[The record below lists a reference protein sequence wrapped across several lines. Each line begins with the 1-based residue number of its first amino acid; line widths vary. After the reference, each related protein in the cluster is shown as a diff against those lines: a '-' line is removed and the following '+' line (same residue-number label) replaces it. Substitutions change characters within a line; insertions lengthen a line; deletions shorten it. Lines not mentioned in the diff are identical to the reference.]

1 MHVYNSSVMYVITYI
16 LSKKAKGIMEEIDIR
31 DFLNYLKKYVIVIIS
46 VIVVFILGVYVYDK
60 GIKTPLYTSYTTIIL
75 TTSNDAQNSTAI
87 TQNDITL
94 NQKLVETY
102 SRIIKSKLVLD
113 QVISETGVTYDTDE
127 LEENVLVE
135 SYENTEM
142 LKISVTDPDPELAS
156 SIANSIAQVF
166 SGEVS
171 KIYQINN
178 ISVVD
183 VAEVPEEVSNDTLIR
198 DLLIALFVS
207 AFGTVGII
215 FIVYYFDDTIKLTDN
230 LEDEIGMPVVA
241 KVFKSDIGSKSKHK
255 IELIAQKYPKSVVSE
270 SIKTLRTN
278 LQFSS
283 VDDEIK
289 TILITSSI
297 PGEGKSF
304 ISANLAISFAQ
315 TDKKVLIVDCDMRK
329 GRQHRIFKVSN
340 SKGLSN
346 LLIDEMTNYKEY
358 INKTSVSGV
367 SLITRGT
374 VPPNPSELL
383 NSKKNSDLMR
393 ILRAKYDIII
403 FDGVPCNGL
412 PDSII
417 MSKLVDK
424 VLVISSESLTPKSV
438 LENTKKQLSSVNAP
452 VAGDVL
458 NNVNR
463 KNNTYG
469 KYYGYY
475 GDEK

>member
-1 MHVYNSSVMYVITYI
+1 
-16 LSKKAKGIMEEIDIR
+16 MEEINIR
-31 DFLNYLKKYVIVIIS
+31 DFLNYLKKYVLVIAAVALAL
-46 VIVVFILGVYVYDK
+46 VIGVFIYDK
-60 GIKTPLYTSYTTIIL
+60 SIKKPLYTTYTTIIL
-75 TTSNDAQNSTAI
+75 TKSNEAQTGTTI
-87 TQNDITL
+87 TQNDILL

-102 SRIIKSKLVLD
+102 SKIIKSKLVLE
-113 QVISETGVTYDTDE
+113 QVISETGVTYTTEE
-127 LEENVLVE
+127 LSENVSVE
-135 SYENTEM
+135 AYENTEM
-142 LKISVTDPDPELAS
+142 LKISVTDQDPELAA

-166 SGEVS
+166 SGEIA

-183 VAEVPEEVSNDTLIR
+183 VAVTPEEVSNNTLKR
-198 DLLIALFVS
+198 DLLIALFIGI
-207 AFGTVGII
+207 FGTIGVV
-215 FIVYYFDDTIKLTDN
+215 FVVYYFDDTVKLTDN
-230 LEDEIGMPVVA
+230 LEEEIGMPVVA
-241 KVFKSDIGSKSKHK
+241 KVFKSDVGSKNNRKV
-255 IELIAQKYPKSVVSE
+255 ELLAQKYPKSVVSE

-283 VDDEIK
+283 VDEDIK

-315 TDKKVLIVDCDMRK
+315 TDKRVLIVDCDMRK
-329 GRQHRIFKVSN
+329 GRQHRIFKLSN

-346 LLIDEMTNYKEY
+346 LLIDDMTNLKDY
-358 INKTSVSGV
+358 INKTSVPGV
-367 SLITRGT
+367 HVITRGT

-383 NSKKNSDLMR
+383 NSKKNSDL
-393 ILRAKYDIII
+393 LRVLKAKYDVIIY
-403 FDGVPCNGL
+403 DGVPCNGL

-424 VLVISSESLTPKSV
+424 VLIVSSDSMTPKSV
-438 LENTKKQLSSVNAP
+438 LESTKKQLESVNAP

-463 KNNTYG
+463 KNSTYG

-475 GDEK
+475 GDSQ

>member
-1 MHVYNSSVMYVITYI
+1 
-16 LSKKAKGIMEEIDIR
+16 MEEINIR
-31 DFLNYLKKYVIVIIS
+31 DFLNYLKKYVL
-46 VIVVFILGVYVYDK
+46 VIVVVSFVLIIGVFIYDK
-60 GIKTPLYTSYTTIIL
+60 SIKKPLYTTYTTIIL
-75 TTSNDAQNSTAI
+75 TKSNEAQTGTTI
-87 TQNDITL
+87 TQNDILL

-102 SRIIKSKLVLD
+102 SKIIKSKLVLE
-113 QVISETGVTYDTDE
+113 QVISETGVTYTAEE
-127 LEENVLVE
+127 LSENVNVE
-135 SYENTEM
+135 AYENTEM
-142 LKISVTDPDPELAS
+142 LKISVTDQDPELAA

-166 SGEVS
+166 SGEIA

-183 VAEVPEEVSNDTLIR
+183 VAVTPEEVSNNTLKR
-198 DLLIALFVS
+198 DLLIALFIS
-207 AFGTVGII
+207 IFGTIGVV
-215 FIVYYFDDTIKLTDN
+215 FVVYYFDDTVKLTDD
-230 LEDEIGMPVVA
+230 LEEEIGMPVVA
-241 KVFKSDIGSKSKHK
+241 KVFKSDIGSKNNRK
-255 IELIAQKYPKSVVSE
+255 IELLAQKYPKSVVSE

-283 VDDEIK
+283 VDEDIK

-329 GRQHRIFKVSN
+329 GRQHRIFKLSN

-346 LLIDEMTNYKEY
+346 LLIDDMTNLKDY
-358 INKTSVSGV
+358 INKTSVPGV
-367 SLITRGT
+367 HVITRGT

-383 NSKKNSDLMR
+383 NSKKNADLIR
-393 ILRAKYDIII
+393 VLKAKYDVIIY
-403 FDGVPCNGL
+403 DGVPCNGL

-424 VLVISSESLTPKSV
+424 VLIVSSDSMTPKSV
-438 LENTKKQLSSVNAP
+438 LESTKKQLESVNAP
-452 VAGDVL
+452 IAGDVL

-463 KNNTYG
+463 KNSTYG

-475 GDEK
+475 GDSQ

>member
-1 MHVYNSSVMYVITYI
+1 
-16 LSKKAKGIMEEIDIR
+16 MEEINIR
-31 DFLNYLKKYVIVIIS
+31 DFLNYLKKYVLVIAAVALAL
-46 VIVVFILGVYVYDK
+46 VIGVFIYDK
-60 GIKTPLYTSYTTIIL
+60 SIKKPLYTTYTTIIL
-75 TTSNDAQNSTAI
+75 TKSNEAQTGTTI
-87 TQNDITL
+87 TQNDILL

-102 SRIIKSKLVLD
+102 SKIIKSKLVLE
-113 QVISETGVTYDTDE
+113 QVISETGVTYTTEE
-127 LEENVLVE
+127 LSENVSVE
-135 SYENTEM
+135 AYENTEM
-142 LKISVTDPDPELAS
+142 LKISVTDQDPELAA

-166 SGEVS
+166 SGEIA

-183 VAEVPEEVSNDTLIR
+183 VAVTPEEVSNNTLKR
-198 DLLIALFVS
+198 DLLIALFIGI
-207 AFGTVGII
+207 FGTIGVV
-215 FIVYYFDDTIKLTDN
+215 FVVYYFDDTVKLTDN
-230 LEDEIGMPVVA
+230 LEEEIGMPVVA
-241 KVFKSDIGSKSKHK
+241 KVFKSDIGSKNNRKV
-255 IELIAQKYPKSVVSE
+255 ELLAQKYPKSVVSE

-283 VDDEIK
+283 VDEDIK

-329 GRQHRIFKVSN
+329 GRQHRIFKLSN

-346 LLIDEMTNYKEY
+346 LLIDDMTNLKDY
-358 INKTSVSGV
+358 INKTSVPGV
-367 SLITRGT
+367 HVITRGT

-383 NSKKNSDLMR
+383 NSKKNADL
-393 ILRAKYDIII
+393 LRVLKAKYDVIIY
-403 FDGVPCNGL
+403 DGVPCNGL

-424 VLVISSESLTPKSV
+424 VLIVSSDSMTPKSV
-438 LENTKKQLSSVNAP
+438 LESTKKQLESVNAP

-463 KNNTYG
+463 KNSTYG

-475 GDEK
+475 GDSQ

>member
-1 MHVYNSSVMYVITYI
+1 
-16 LSKKAKGIMEEIDIR
+16 MEEINIR
-31 DFLNYLKKYVIVIIS
+31 DFLNYLKKYVLVIAAVALVLI
-46 VIVVFILGVYVYDK
+46 IGVFIYDK
-60 GIKTPLYTSYTTIIL
+60 SIKKPLYTTYTTIIL
-75 TTSNDAQNSTAI
+75 TKSNETQTGTTI
-87 TQNDITL
+87 TQNDILL

-102 SRIIKSKLVLD
+102 SKIIKSKLVLE
-113 QVISETGVTYDTDE
+113 QVISETGVTYTAEE
-127 LEENVLVE
+127 LSENVSVE
-135 SYENTEM
+135 AYENTEM
-142 LKISVTDPDPELAS
+142 LKISVTDQDPELAA

-166 SGEVS
+166 SGEIA

-183 VAEVPEEVSNDTLIR
+183 VAVTPEEVSNNTLKR
-198 DLLIALFVS
+198 DLLIALFIS
-207 AFGTVGII
+207 IFGTIGVV
-215 FIVYYFDDTIKLTDN
+215 FVVYYFDDTVKLTDD
-230 LEDEIGMPVVA
+230 LEEEIGMPVVA
-241 KVFKSDIGSKSKHK
+241 KVFKSDIGSKNNRKV
-255 IELIAQKYPKSVVSE
+255 ELLAQKYPKSVVSE

-283 VDDEIK
+283 VDEDIK

-315 TDKKVLIVDCDMRK
+315 TDKRVLIVDCDMRK
-329 GRQHRIFKVSN
+329 GRQHRIFKLSN

-346 LLIDEMTNYKEY
+346 LLIDDMTNLKDY
-358 INKTSVSGV
+358 INKTSVPGV
-367 SLITRGT
+367 HVITRGT

-383 NSKKNSDLMR
+383 NSKKNSDL
-393 ILRAKYDIII
+393 LRVLKAKYDVIIY
-403 FDGVPCNGL
+403 DGVPCNGL

-424 VLVISSESLTPKSV
+424 VLIVSSDSMTPKSV
-438 LENTKKQLSSVNAP
+438 LESTKKQLESVNAP

-463 KNNTYG
+463 KNSTYG

-475 GDEK
+475 GDSQ

>member
-1 MHVYNSSVMYVITYI
+1 
-16 LSKKAKGIMEEIDIR
+16 MEEINIR
-31 DFLNYLKKYVIVIIS
+31 DFLNYLKKYVL
-46 VIVVFILGVYVYDK
+46 VIVVVSLVLIIGVFIYDK
-60 GIKTPLYTSYTTIIL
+60 SIKKPLYTTYTTIIL
-75 TTSNDAQNSTAI
+75 TKSNEAQTGTTI
-87 TQNDITL
+87 TQNDILL

-102 SRIIKSKLVLD
+102 SKIIKSKLVLE
-113 QVISETGVTYDTDE
+113 QVISETGVTYTAEE
-127 LEENVLVE
+127 LSENVNVE
-135 SYENTEM
+135 AYENTEM
-142 LKISVTDPDPELAS
+142 LKISVTDQDPELAA

-166 SGEVS
+166 SGEIA

-183 VAEVPEEVSNDTLIR
+183 VAVTPEEVSNNTLKR
-198 DLLIALFVS
+198 DLLIALFIS
-207 AFGTVGII
+207 IFGTIGVV
-215 FIVYYFDDTIKLTDN
+215 FVVYYFDDTVKLTDD
-230 LEDEIGMPVVA
+230 LEEEIGMPVVA
-241 KVFKSDIGSKSKHK
+241 KVFKSDIGSKNNRK
-255 IELIAQKYPKSVVSE
+255 IELLVQKYPKSVVSE

-283 VDDEIK
+283 VDEDIK

-329 GRQHRIFKVSN
+329 GRQHRIFKLSN

-346 LLIDEMTNYKEY
+346 LLIDDMTNLKDY
-358 INKTSVSGV
+358 INKTSVPGV
-367 SLITRGT
+367 HVITRGT

-383 NSKKNSDLMR
+383 NSKKNADL
-393 ILRAKYDIII
+393 LRVLKAKYDVIIY
-403 FDGVPCNGL
+403 DGVPCNGL

-424 VLVISSESLTPKSV
+424 VLIVSSDSMTPKSV
-438 LENTKKQLSSVNAP
+438 LESTKKQLESVNAP
-452 VAGDVL
+452 IAGDVL

-463 KNNTYG
+463 KNSTYG

-475 GDEK
+475 GDSQ

>member
-1 MHVYNSSVMYVITYI
+1 
-16 LSKKAKGIMEEIDIR
+16 MEEINIR
-31 DFLNYLKKYVIVIIS
+31 DFLNYLKKYVLVIAAVALVLI
-46 VIVVFILGVYVYDK
+46 IGVFIYDK
-60 GIKTPLYTSYTTIIL
+60 SIKKPLYTTYTTIIL
-75 TTSNDAQNSTAI
+75 TKSNETQTGTTI
-87 TQNDITL
+87 TQNDILL

-102 SRIIKSKLVLD
+102 SKIIKSKLVLE
-113 QVISETGVTYDTDE
+113 QVISETGVTYTAEE
-127 LEENVLVE
+127 LSENVSVE
-135 SYENTEM
+135 AYENTEM
-142 LKISVTDPDPELAS
+142 LKISVTDQDPELAAN
-156 SIANSIAQVF
+156 IANSIAQVF
-166 SGEVS
+166 SGEIA

-183 VAEVPEEVSNDTLIR
+183 VAVTPEEVSNNTLKR
-198 DLLIALFVS
+198 DLLIALFIS
-207 AFGTVGII
+207 IFGTIGVV
-215 FIVYYFDDTIKLTDN
+215 FVVYYFDDTVKLTDN
-230 LEDEIGMPVVA
+230 LEEEIGMPVVA
-241 KVFKSDIGSKSKHK
+241 KVFKSDVGSKNNRKV
-255 IELIAQKYPKSVVSE
+255 ELLAQKYPKSVVSE

-283 VDDEIK
+283 VDEDIK

-315 TDKKVLIVDCDMRK
+315 TDKRVLIVDCDMRK
-329 GRQHRIFKVSN
+329 GRQHRIFKLSN

-346 LLIDEMTNYKEY
+346 LLIDDMTNYKDY
-358 INKTSVSGV
+358 INKTSVDGV
-367 SLITRGT
+367 HVITRGT

-383 NSKKNSDLMR
+383 NSKKNADLIR
-393 ILRAKYDIII
+393 VLKAKYDVIIY
-403 FDGVPCNGL
+403 DGVPCNGL

-424 VLVISSESLTPKSV
+424 VLIVSSDSMTPKSV
-438 LENTKKQLSSVNAP
+438 LESTKKQLESVNAP

-463 KNNTYG
+463 KNSTYG

-475 GDEK
+475 GDSQ

>member
-1 MHVYNSSVMYVITYI
+1 
-16 LSKKAKGIMEEIDIR
+16 MEEINIR
-31 DFLNYLKKYVIVIIS
+31 DFLNYLKKYVL
-46 VIVVFILGVYVYDK
+46 VIVAVSLVLIIGVFIYDK
-60 GIKTPLYTSYTTIIL
+60 SIKKPLYTTYTTIIL
-75 TTSNDAQNSTAI
+75 TKSNEAQTGTTI
-87 TQNDITL
+87 TQNDILL

-102 SRIIKSKLVLD
+102 SKIIKSKLVLE
-113 QVISETGVTYDTDE
+113 QVISETGVTYTAEE
-127 LEENVLVE
+127 LSENVNVE
-135 SYENTEM
+135 AYENTEM
-142 LKISVTDPDPELAS
+142 LKISVTDQDPELAA

-166 SGEVS
+166 SGEIA

-183 VAEVPEEVSNDTLIR
+183 VAVTPEEVSNNTLKR
-198 DLLIALFVS
+198 DLLLALFIS
-207 AFGTVGII
+207 IFGTIGVV
-215 FIVYYFDDTIKLTDN
+215 FVVYYFDDTVKLTDN
-230 LEDEIGMPVVA
+230 LEEEIGMPVVA
-241 KVFKSDIGSKSKHK
+241 KVFKSDIGSKNNRKV
-255 IELIAQKYPKSVVSE
+255 ELLAQKYPKSVVSE

-283 VDDEIK
+283 VDEDIK

-329 GRQHRIFKVSN
+329 GRQHRIFKLSN

-346 LLIDEMTNYKEY
+346 LLIDDMTNLKDY
-358 INKTSVSGV
+358 INKTSVPGV
-367 SLITRGT
+367 HVITRGT

-383 NSKKNSDLMR
+383 NSKKNADLIR
-393 ILRAKYDIII
+393 ILKAKYDVIIY
-403 FDGVPCNGL
+403 DGVPCNGL

-424 VLVISSESLTPKSV
+424 VLIVSSDSMTPKSV
-438 LENTKKQLSSVNAP
+438 LESTKKQLESVNAP

-463 KNNTYG
+463 KNSTYG

-475 GDEK
+475 GDSQ

>member
-1 MHVYNSSVMYVITYI
+1 
-16 LSKKAKGIMEEIDIR
+16 MEEINIR
-31 DFLNYLKKYVIVIIS
+31 DFLNYLKKYVL
-46 VIVVFILGVYVYDK
+46 VIVAVALVLVIGVFIYDK
-60 GIKTPLYTSYTTIIL
+60 SIKKPLYTTYTTIIL
-75 TTSNDAQNSTAI
+75 TKSNETQTGTTI
-87 TQNDITL
+87 TQNDILL

-102 SRIIKSKLVLD
+102 SKIIKSKLVLE
-113 QVISETGVTYDTDE
+113 QVISETGVTYTAEE
-127 LEENVLVE
+127 LSENVNVE
-135 SYENTEM
+135 AYENTEM
-142 LKISVTDPDPELAS
+142 LKISVTDQDPELAA

-166 SGEVS
+166 SGEIA

-183 VAEVPEEVSNDTLIR
+183 VAVTPEEVSNNTLKR
-198 DLLIALFVS
+198 DLLLALFIS
-207 AFGTVGII
+207 IFGTIGVV
-215 FIVYYFDDTIKLTDN
+215 FVVYYFDDTVKLTDN
-230 LEDEIGMPVVA
+230 LEEEIGMPVVA
-241 KVFKSDIGSKSKHK
+241 KVFKSDIGSKNNRKV
-255 IELIAQKYPKSVVSE
+255 ELLAQKYPKSVVSE

-283 VDDEIK
+283 VDEDIK

-329 GRQHRIFKVSN
+329 GRQHRIFKLSN

-346 LLIDEMTNYKEY
+346 LLIDDMTNLKDY
-358 INKTSVSGV
+358 INKTSVPGV
-367 SLITRGT
+367 HVITRGT

-383 NSKKNSDLMR
+383 NSKKNSDL
-393 ILRAKYDIII
+393 LRVLKAKYDVIIY
-403 FDGVPCNGL
+403 DGVPCNGL

-424 VLVISSESLTPKSV
+424 VLIVSSDSMTPKSV
-438 LENTKKQLSSVNAP
+438 LESTKKQLESVNAP
-452 VAGDVL
+452 IAGDVL

-463 KNNTYG
+463 KNSTYG

-475 GDEK
+475 GDSQ

>member
-1 MHVYNSSVMYVITYI
+1 
-16 LSKKAKGIMEEIDIR
+16 MEEINIR
-31 DFLNYLKKYVIVIIS
+31 DFLNYLKKYVLVIAAVALVL
-46 VIVVFILGVYVYDK
+46 VIGVFIYDK
-60 GIKTPLYTSYTTIIL
+60 SIKKPLYTTYTTIIL
-75 TTSNDAQNSTAI
+75 TKSNEAQTGTTI
-87 TQNDITL
+87 TQNDILL

-102 SRIIKSKLVLD
+102 SKIIKSKLVLE
-113 QVISETGVTYDTDE
+113 QVISETGVTYTAEE
-127 LEENVLVE
+127 LSENVNVE
-135 SYENTEM
+135 AYENTEM
-142 LKISVTDPDPELAS
+142 LKISVTDQDPELAA

-166 SGEVS
+166 SGEIA

-183 VAEVPEEVSNDTLIR
+183 VAVTPEEVSNNTLKR
-198 DLLIALFVS
+198 DLLIALFIS
-207 AFGTVGII
+207 IFGTIGVV
-215 FIVYYFDDTIKLTDN
+215 FVVYYFDDTVKLTDD
-230 LEDEIGMPVVA
+230 LEEEIGMPVVA
-241 KVFKSDIGSKSKHK
+241 KVFKSDIGSKNNRK
-255 IELIAQKYPKSVVSE
+255 IELLAQKYPKSVVSE

-283 VDDEIK
+283 VDEDIK

-315 TDKKVLIVDCDMRK
+315 TDKRVLIVDCDMRK
-329 GRQHRIFKVSN
+329 GRQHRIFKLSN

-346 LLIDEMTNYKEY
+346 LLIDDMTNYKDY
-358 INKTSVSGV
+358 INKTSVPGV
-367 SLITRGT
+367 HVITRGT

-383 NSKKNSDLMR
+383 NSKKNADL
-393 ILRAKYDIII
+393 LRVLKAKYDVIIY
-403 FDGVPCNGL
+403 DGVPCNGL

-424 VLVISSESLTPKSV
+424 VLIVSSDSMTPKSV
-438 LENTKKQLSSVNAP
+438 LESTKKQLESVNAP
-452 VAGDVL
+452 IAGDVL

-463 KNNTYG
+463 KNSTYG

-475 GDEK
+475 GDSQ

>member
-1 MHVYNSSVMYVITYI
+1 
-16 LSKKAKGIMEEIDIR
+16 MEEINIR
-31 DFLNYLKKYVIVIIS
+31 DFFNYLKKYVL
-46 VIVVFILGVYVYDK
+46 VIVAVALVLIIGVFIYDK
-60 GIKTPLYTSYTTIIL
+60 SIKKPLYTTYTTIIL
-75 TTSNDAQNSTAI
+75 TKSNETQTGTTI
-87 TQNDITL
+87 TQNDILL

-102 SRIIKSKLVLD
+102 SKIIKSKLVLE
-113 QVISETGVTYDTDE
+113 QVISETGVTYTAEE
-127 LEENVLVE
+127 LSENVSVE
-135 SYENTEM
+135 AYENTEM
-142 LKISVTDPDPELAS
+142 LKISVTDQDPELAAN
-156 SIANSIAQVF
+156 IANSIAQVF
-166 SGEVS
+166 SGEIA

-183 VAEVPEEVSNDTLIR
+183 VAVTPEEVSNNTLKR
-198 DLLIALFVS
+198 DLLLALFIS
-207 AFGTVGII
+207 IFGTIGVV
-215 FIVYYFDDTIKLTDN
+215 FVVYYFDDTVKLTDD
-230 LEDEIGMPVVA
+230 LEEEIGMPVVA
-241 KVFKSDIGSKSKHK
+241 KVFKSDIGSKNNRKV
-255 IELIAQKYPKSVVSE
+255 ELLAQKYPKSVVSE

-283 VDDEIK
+283 VDEDIK

-315 TDKKVLIVDCDMRK
+315 TDKRVLIVDCDMRK
-329 GRQHRIFKVSN
+329 GRQHRIFKLSN

-346 LLIDEMTNYKEY
+346 LLIDDMTNLKDY
-358 INKTSVSGV
+358 INKTSVPGV
-367 SLITRGT
+367 HVITRGT

-383 NSKKNSDLMR
+383 NSKKNADL
-393 ILRAKYDIII
+393 LRVLKAKYDVIIY
-403 FDGVPCNGL
+403 DGVPCNGL

-424 VLVISSESLTPKSV
+424 VLIVSSDSMTPKSV
-438 LENTKKQLSSVNAP
+438 LESTKKQLESVNAP

-463 KNNTYG
+463 KNSTYG

-475 GDEK
+475 GDSQ

>member
-1 MHVYNSSVMYVITYI
+1 
-16 LSKKAKGIMEEIDIR
+16 MEEINIR
-31 DFLNYLKKYVIVIIS
+31 DFLNYLKKYVL
-46 VIVVFILGVYVYDK
+46 VIVAVALVLIIGVFIYDK
-60 GIKTPLYTSYTTIIL
+60 SIKKPLYTTYTTIIL
-75 TTSNDAQNSTAI
+75 TKSNEAQTGTTI
-87 TQNDITL
+87 TQNDILL

-102 SRIIKSKLVLD
+102 SKIIKSKLVLE
-113 QVISETGVTYDTDE
+113 QVISETGVTYTAEE
-127 LEENVLVE
+127 LSENVNVE
-135 SYENTEM
+135 AYENTEM
-142 LKISVTDPDPELAS
+142 LKISVTDQDPELAA

-166 SGEVS
+166 SGEIA

-183 VAEVPEEVSNDTLIR
+183 VAVTPEEVSNNTLKR
-198 DLLIALFVS
+198 DLLLALFIS
-207 AFGTVGII
+207 IFGTIGVV
-215 FIVYYFDDTIKLTDN
+215 FVVYYFDDTVKLTDN
-230 LEDEIGMPVVA
+230 LEEEIGMPVVA
-241 KVFKSDIGSKSKHK
+241 KVFKSDIGSKNNRKV
-255 IELIAQKYPKSVVSE
+255 ELLAQKYPKSVVSE

-283 VDDEIK
+283 VDEDIK

-329 GRQHRIFKVSN
+329 GRQHRIFKLSN

-346 LLIDEMTNYKEY
+346 LLIDDMTNLKDY
-358 INKTSVSGV
+358 INKTSVPGV
-367 SLITRGT
+367 HVITRGT

-383 NSKKNSDLMR
+383 NSKKNADL
-393 ILRAKYDIII
+393 LRVLKAKYDVIIY
-403 FDGVPCNGL
+403 DGVPCNGL

-424 VLVISSESLTPKSV
+424 VLIVSSDSMTPKSV
-438 LENTKKQLSSVNAP
+438 LESTKKQLESVNAP

-463 KNNTYG
+463 KNSTYG

-475 GDEK
+475 GDSQ

>member
-1 MHVYNSSVMYVITYI
+1 
-16 LSKKAKGIMEEIDIR
+16 MEEINIR
-31 DFLNYLKKYVIVIIS
+31 DFLNYLKKYVL
-46 VIVVFILGVYVYDK
+46 VIVAVALVLIIGVFIYDK
-60 GIKTPLYTSYTTIIL
+60 SIKKPLYTTYTTIIL
-75 TTSNDAQNSTAI
+75 TKSNETQTGTTI
-87 TQNDITL
+87 TQNDILL

-102 SRIIKSKLVLD
+102 SKIIKSKLVLE
-113 QVISETGVTYDTDE
+113 QVISETGVTYTAEE
-127 LEENVLVE
+127 LSENVSVE
-135 SYENTEM
+135 AYENTEM
-142 LKISVTDPDPELAS
+142 LKISVTDQDPELAA

-166 SGEVS
+166 SGEIA

-183 VAEVPEEVSNDTLIR
+183 VAVTPEEVSNNTLKR
-198 DLLIALFVS
+198 DLLIALFIS
-207 AFGTVGII
+207 IFGTIGVV
-215 FIVYYFDDTIKLTDN
+215 FVVYYFDDTVKLTDN
-230 LEDEIGMPVVA
+230 LEEEIGMPVVA
-241 KVFKSDIGSKSKHK
+241 KVFKSDIGSKNNRKV
-255 IELIAQKYPKSVVSE
+255 ELLAQKYPKSVVSE

-283 VDDEIK
+283 VDEDIK

-315 TDKKVLIVDCDMRK
+315 TDKRVLIVDCDMRK
-329 GRQHRIFKVSN
+329 GRQHRIFKLSN

-346 LLIDEMTNYKEY
+346 LLIDDMTNYKDY
-358 INKTSVSGV
+358 INKTSVDGV
-367 SLITRGT
+367 SVITRGT

-383 NSKKNSDLMR
+383 NSKKNADLIR
-393 ILRAKYDIII
+393 ILKAKYDVIIY
-403 FDGVPCNGL
+403 DGVPCNGL

-424 VLVISSESLTPKSV
+424 VLIVSSDSMTPKSV
-438 LENTKKQLSSVNAP
+438 LESTKKQLESVNAP

-463 KNNTYG
+463 KNSTYG

-475 GDEK
+475 GDSQ

>member
-1 MHVYNSSVMYVITYI
+1 
-16 LSKKAKGIMEEIDIR
+16 MEEINIR
-31 DFLNYLKKYVIVIIS
+31 DFLNYLKKYVL
-46 VIVVFILGVYVYDK
+46 VIVVVALVLIIGVFIYDK
-60 GIKTPLYTSYTTIIL
+60 SIKKPLYTTYTTIIL
-75 TTSNDAQNSTAI
+75 TKSNETQTGTTI
-87 TQNDITL
+87 TQNDILL

-102 SRIIKSKLVLD
+102 SKIIKSKLVLE
-113 QVISETGVTYDTDE
+113 QVISETGVTYTAEE
-127 LEENVLVE
+127 LSENVSVE
-135 SYENTEM
+135 AYENTEM
-142 LKISVTDPDPELAS
+142 LKISVTDQDPELAAN
-156 SIANSIAQVF
+156 IANSIAQVF
-166 SGEVS
+166 SGEIA

-183 VAEVPEEVSNDTLIR
+183 VAVTPEEVSNNTLKR
-198 DLLIALFVS
+198 DLLIALFIS
-207 AFGTVGII
+207 IFGTIGVV
-215 FIVYYFDDTIKLTDN
+215 FVVYYFDDTVKLTDD
-230 LEDEIGMPVVA
+230 LEEEIGMPVVA
-241 KVFKSDIGSKSKHK
+241 KVFKSDIGSKNNRKV
-255 IELIAQKYPKSVVSE
+255 ELLAQKYPKSVVSE

-283 VDDEIK
+283 VDEDIK

-329 GRQHRIFKVSN
+329 GRQHRIFKLSN
-340 SKGLSN
+340 TKGLSN
-346 LLIDEMTNYKEY
+346 LLIDDMTNYKDY
-358 INKTSVSGV
+358 INKTSIKN
-367 SLITRGT
+367 LYIITRGT

-383 NSKKNSDLMR
+383 NSNKNSELIK
-393 ILRAKYDIII
+393 ILRSKFDIII

-424 VLVISSESLTPKSV
+424 VLIVSSESVTPRSV
-438 LENTKKQLSSVNAP
+438 LESTKKQLKNVEAP

-463 KNNTYG
+463 KNSKYG

-475 GDEK
+475 GDN

>member
-1 MHVYNSSVMYVITYI
+1 
-16 LSKKAKGIMEEIDIR
+16 MEEINIR
-31 DFLNYLKKYVIVIIS
+31 DFLNYLKKYVL
-46 VIVVFILGVYVYDK
+46 VIVAVALVLIIGVFIYDK
-60 GIKTPLYTSYTTIIL
+60 SIKKPLYTTYTTIIL
-75 TTSNDAQNSTAI
+75 TKSNETQTGTTI
-87 TQNDITL
+87 TQNDILL

-102 SRIIKSKLVLD
+102 SKIIKSKLVLE
-113 QVISETGVTYDTDE
+113 QVISETGVTYTAEE
-127 LEENVLVE
+127 LSENVNVE
-135 SYENTEM
+135 AYENTEM
-142 LKISVTDPDPELAS
+142 LKISVTDQDPELAA

-166 SGEVS
+166 SGEIA

-183 VAEVPEEVSNDTLIR
+183 VAVTPEEVSNNTLKR
-198 DLLIALFVS
+198 DLLLALFIS
-207 AFGTVGII
+207 IFGTIGVV
-215 FIVYYFDDTIKLTDN
+215 FVVYYFDDTVKLTDN
-230 LEDEIGMPVVA
+230 LEEEIGMPVVA
-241 KVFKSDIGSKSKHK
+241 KVFKSDIGSKNNRKV
-255 IELIAQKYPKSVVSE
+255 ELLAQKYPKSVVSE

-283 VDDEIK
+283 VDEDIK

-329 GRQHRIFKVSN
+329 GRQHRIFKLSN

-346 LLIDEMTNYKEY
+346 LLIDDMTNLKDY
-358 INKTSVSGV
+358 INKTSVPGV
-367 SLITRGT
+367 HVITRGT

-383 NSKKNSDLMR
+383 NSKKNADL
-393 ILRAKYDIII
+393 LRVLKAKYDVIIY
-403 FDGVPCNGL
+403 DGVPCNGL

-424 VLVISSESLTPKSV
+424 VLIVSSDSMTPKSV
-438 LENTKKQLSSVNAP
+438 LESTKKQLESVNAP

-463 KNNTYG
+463 KNSTYG

-475 GDEK
+475 GDSQ

>member
-1 MHVYNSSVMYVITYI
+1 
-16 LSKKAKGIMEEIDIR
+16 MEEINIR
-31 DFLNYLKKYVIVIIS
+31 DFLNYLKKYVLVIAAVALVL
-46 VIVVFILGVYVYDK
+46 VIGVFVYDK
-60 GIKTPLYTSYTTIIL
+60 SIKKPLYTTYTTIIL
-75 TTSNDAQNSTAI
+75 TKSNEAQTGTTI
-87 TQNDITL
+87 TQNDILL

-102 SRIIKSKLVLD
+102 SKIIKSKLVLE
-113 QVISETGVTYDTDE
+113 QVISETGVTYTAEE
-127 LEENVLVE
+127 LGENVNVE
-135 SYENTEM
+135 AYENTEM
-142 LKISVTDPDPELAS
+142 LKISVTDQDPELAA

-166 SGEVS
+166 SGEIA

-183 VAEVPEEVSNDTLIR
+183 VAVTPEEVSNNTLKR
-198 DLLIALFVS
+198 DLLIALFIS
-207 AFGTVGII
+207 IFGTVGVV
-215 FIVYYFDDTIKLTDN
+215 FVVYYFDDTVKLTDN
-230 LEDEIGMPVVA
+230 LEEEIGMPVVA
-241 KVFKSDIGSKSKHK
+241 KVFKSDIGSKNNRKV
-255 IELIAQKYPKSVVSE
+255 ELLAQKYPKSVVSE

-283 VDDEIK
+283 VDEDIK

-315 TDKKVLIVDCDMRK
+315 TDKRVLIVDCDMRK
-329 GRQHRIFKVSN
+329 GRQHRIFKLSN

-346 LLIDEMTNYKEY
+346 LLIDDMTNLKDY
-358 INKTSVSGV
+358 INKTSVPGV
-367 SLITRGT
+367 HVITRGT

-383 NSKKNSDLMR
+383 NSKKNADL
-393 ILRAKYDIII
+393 LRVLKAKYDVIIY
-403 FDGVPCNGL
+403 DGVPCNGL

-424 VLVISSESLTPKSV
+424 VLIVSSDSMTPKSV
-438 LENTKKQLSSVNAP
+438 LESTKKQLESVNAP

-463 KNNTYG
+463 KNSTYG

-475 GDEK
+475 GDSQ

>member
-1 MHVYNSSVMYVITYI
+1 
-16 LSKKAKGIMEEIDIR
+16 MEEINIR
-31 DFLNYLKKYVIVIIS
+31 DFFNYLKKYVL
-46 VIVVFILGVYVYDK
+46 VIVAVALVLIIGVFIYDK
-60 GIKTPLYTSYTTIIL
+60 SIKKPLYTTYTTIIL
-75 TTSNDAQNSTAI
+75 TKSNETQTGTTI
-87 TQNDITL
+87 TQNDILL

-102 SRIIKSKLVLD
+102 SKIIKSKLVLE
-113 QVISETGVTYDTDE
+113 QVISETGVTYTAEE
-127 LEENVLVE
+127 LSENVSVE
-135 SYENTEM
+135 AYENTEM
-142 LKISVTDPDPELAS
+142 LKISVTDQDPELAAN
-156 SIANSIAQVF
+156 IANSIAQVF
-166 SGEVS
+166 SGEIA

-183 VAEVPEEVSNDTLIR
+183 VAVTPEEVSNNTLKR
-198 DLLIALFVS
+198 DLLIALFIS
-207 AFGTVGII
+207 IFGTIGVV
-215 FIVYYFDDTIKLTDN
+215 FVVYYFDDTVKLTDD
-230 LEDEIGMPVVA
+230 LEEEIGMPVVA
-241 KVFKSDIGSKSKHK
+241 KVFKSDIGSKNNRKV
-255 IELIAQKYPKSVVSE
+255 ELLAQKYPKSVVSE

-283 VDDEIK
+283 VDEDIK

-329 GRQHRIFKVSN
+329 GRQHRIFKLSN

-346 LLIDEMTNYKEY
+346 LLIDDMTNYKDY
-358 INKTSVSGV
+358 INKTSVDGV
-367 SLITRGT
+367 SVITRGT

-383 NSKKNSDLMR
+383 NSKKNADLIR
-393 ILRAKYDIII
+393 VLKAKYDVIIY
-403 FDGVPCNGL
+403 DGVPCNGL

-424 VLVISSESLTPKSV
+424 VLIVSSDSMTPKSV
-438 LENTKKQLSSVNAP
+438 LESTKKQLESVNAP

-463 KNNTYG
+463 KNSTYG

-475 GDEK
+475 GDSQ

>member
-1 MHVYNSSVMYVITYI
+1 
-16 LSKKAKGIMEEIDIR
+16 MEEINIR
-31 DFLNYLKKYVIVIIS
+31 DFLNYLKKYVL
-46 VIVVFILGVYVYDK
+46 VIVVVALVLIIGVFIYDK
-60 GIKTPLYTSYTTIIL
+60 SIKKPLYTTYTTIIL
-75 TTSNDAQNSTAI
+75 TKSNEAQTGTTI
-87 TQNDITL
+87 TQNDILL

-102 SRIIKSKLVLD
+102 SKIIKSKLVLE
-113 QVISETGVTYDTDE
+113 QVISETGVTYTAEE
-127 LEENVLVE
+127 LSENVNVE
-135 SYENTEM
+135 AYENTEM
-142 LKISVTDPDPELAS
+142 LKISVTDQDPELAA

-166 SGEVS
+166 SGEIA

-183 VAEVPEEVSNDTLIR
+183 VAVTPEEVSNNTLKR
-198 DLLIALFVS
+198 DLLIALFIS
-207 AFGTVGII
+207 IFGTIAVV
-215 FIVYYFDDTIKLTDN
+215 FVVYYFDDTVKLTDN
-230 LEDEIGMPVVA
+230 LEEEIGMPVVA
-241 KVFKSDIGSKSKHK
+241 KVFKSDIGSKNNRKV
-255 IELIAQKYPKSVVSE
+255 ELLAQKYPKSVVSE

-283 VDDEIK
+283 VDEDIK

-329 GRQHRIFKVSN
+329 GRQHRIFKLSN

-346 LLIDEMTNYKEY
+346 LLIDDMTNLKDY
-358 INKTSVSGV
+358 INKTSVPGV
-367 SLITRGT
+367 HVITRGT

-383 NSKKNSDLMR
+383 NSKKNADL
-393 ILRAKYDIII
+393 LRVLKAKYDVIIY
-403 FDGVPCNGL
+403 DGVPCNGL

-424 VLVISSESLTPKSV
+424 VLIVSSDSMTPKSV
-438 LENTKKQLSSVNAP
+438 LESTKKQLESVNAP

-463 KNNTYG
+463 KNSTYG

-475 GDEK
+475 GDSQ

>member
-1 MHVYNSSVMYVITYI
+1 
-16 LSKKAKGIMEEIDIR
+16 MEEINIR
-31 DFLNYLKKYVIVIIS
+31 DFLNYLKKYVLVIAAVALVLI
-46 VIVVFILGVYVYDK
+46 IGVFIYDK
-60 GIKTPLYTSYTTIIL
+60 SIKKPLYTTYTTIIL
-75 TTSNDAQNSTAI
+75 TKSNETQTGTTI
-87 TQNDITL
+87 TQNDILL

-102 SRIIKSKLVLD
+102 SKIIKSKLVLE
-113 QVISETGVTYDTDE
+113 QVISETGVTYTAEE
-127 LEENVLVE
+127 LSENVSVE
-135 SYENTEM
+135 AYENTEM
-142 LKISVTDPDPELAS
+142 LKISVTDQDPELAA

-166 SGEVS
+166 SGEIA

-183 VAEVPEEVSNDTLIR
+183 VAVTPEEVSNNTLKR
-198 DLLIALFVS
+198 DLLIALFIS
-207 AFGTVGII
+207 IFGTIGVV
-215 FIVYYFDDTIKLTDN
+215 FVVYYFDDTVKLTDN
-230 LEDEIGMPVVA
+230 LEEEIGMPVVA
-241 KVFKSDIGSKSKHK
+241 KVFKSDIGSKNNRKV
-255 IELIAQKYPKSVVSE
+255 ELLAQKYPKSVVSE

-283 VDDEIK
+283 VDEDIK

-315 TDKKVLIVDCDMRK
+315 TDKRVLIVDCDMRK
-329 GRQHRIFKVSN
+329 GRQHRIFKLSN

-346 LLIDEMTNYKEY
+346 LLIDDMTNYKDY
-358 INKTSVSGV
+358 INKTSVDGV
-367 SLITRGT
+367 SVITRGT

-383 NSKKNSDLMR
+383 NSKKNADL
-393 ILRAKYDIII
+393 LRVLKAKYDVIIY
-403 FDGVPCNGL
+403 DGVPCNGL

-424 VLVISSESLTPKSV
+424 VLIVSSDSMTPKSV
-438 LENTKKQLSSVNAP
+438 LESTKKQLESVNAP

-463 KNNTYG
+463 KNSTYG

-475 GDEK
+475 GDSQ

>member
-1 MHVYNSSVMYVITYI
+1 
-16 LSKKAKGIMEEIDIR
+16 MEEINIR
-31 DFLNYLKKYVIVIIS
+31 DFLNYLKKYVL
-46 VIVVFILGVYVYDK
+46 VIVAVTLVLIIGVFIYDK
-60 GIKTPLYTSYTTIIL
+60 SIKKPLYTTYTTIIL
-75 TTSNDAQNSTAI
+75 TKSNETQTGTTI
-87 TQNDITL
+87 TQNDILL

-102 SRIIKSKLVLD
+102 SKIIKSKLVLE
-113 QVISETGVTYDTDE
+113 QVISETGVTYTAEE
-127 LEENVLVE
+127 LSKNVSVE
-135 SYENTEM
+135 AYENTEM
-142 LKISVTDPDPELAS
+142 LKISVTDQDPELAAN
-156 SIANSIAQVF
+156 IANSIAQVF
-166 SGEVS
+166 SGEIA

-183 VAEVPEEVSNDTLIR
+183 VAVTPEEVSNNTLKR
-198 DLLIALFVS
+198 DLLIALFIS
-207 AFGTVGII
+207 IFGTIGVV
-215 FIVYYFDDTIKLTDN
+215 FVVYYFDDTVKLTDD
-230 LEDEIGMPVVA
+230 LEEEIGMPVVA
-241 KVFKSDIGSKSKHK
+241 KVFKSDIGSKNNRKV
-255 IELIAQKYPKSVVSE
+255 ELLAQKYPKSVVSE

-283 VDDEIK
+283 VDEDIK

-315 TDKKVLIVDCDMRK
+315 TDKRVLIVDCDMRK
-329 GRQHRIFKVSN
+329 GRQHRIFKLSN

-346 LLIDEMTNYKEY
+346 LLIDDMTNLKDY
-358 INKTSVSGV
+358 INKTSVPGV
-367 SLITRGT
+367 HVITRGT

-383 NSKKNSDLMR
+383 NSKKNADL
-393 ILRAKYDIII
+393 LRVLKAKYDVIIY
-403 FDGVPCNGL
+403 DGVPCNGL

-424 VLVISSESLTPKSV
+424 VLIVSSDSMTPKSV
-438 LENTKKQLSSVNAP
+438 LESTKKQLESVNAP

-463 KNNTYG
+463 KNSTYG

-475 GDEK
+475 GDSQ

>member
-1 MHVYNSSVMYVITYI
+1 
-16 LSKKAKGIMEEIDIR
+16 MEEINIR
-31 DFLNYLKKYVIVIIS
+31 DFLNYLKKYVLVIAAVALVLI
-46 VIVVFILGVYVYDK
+46 IGVFIYDK
-60 GIKTPLYTSYTTIIL
+60 SIKKPLYTTYTTIIL
-75 TTSNDAQNSTAI
+75 TKSNETQTGTTI
-87 TQNDITL
+87 TQNDILL

-102 SRIIKSKLVLD
+102 SKIIKSKLVLE
-113 QVISETGVTYDTDE
+113 QVISETGVTYTAEE
-127 LEENVLVE
+127 LSENVSVE
-135 SYENTEM
+135 AYENTEM
-142 LKISVTDPDPELAS
+142 LKISVTDQDPELAA

-166 SGEVS
+166 SGEIA

-183 VAEVPEEVSNDTLIR
+183 VAVTPEEVSNNTLKR
-198 DLLIALFVS
+198 DLLIALFIS
-207 AFGTVGII
+207 IFGTIGVV
-215 FIVYYFDDTIKLTDN
+215 FVVYYFDDTVKLTDD
-230 LEDEIGMPVVA
+230 LEEEIGMPVVA
-241 KVFKSDIGSKSKHK
+241 KVFKSDIGSKNNRK
-255 IELIAQKYPKSVVSE
+255 IELLAQKYPKSVVSE

-283 VDDEIK
+283 VDEDIK

-315 TDKKVLIVDCDMRK
+315 TDKRVLIVDCDMRK
-329 GRQHRIFKVSN
+329 GRQHRIFKLSN

-346 LLIDEMTNYKEY
+346 LLIDDMTNLKDY
-358 INKTSVSGV
+358 INKTSVPGV
-367 SLITRGT
+367 HVITRGT

-383 NSKKNSDLMR
+383 NSKKNSDL
-393 ILRAKYDIII
+393 LRVLKAKYDVIIY
-403 FDGVPCNGL
+403 DGVPCNGL

-424 VLVISSESLTPKSV
+424 VLIVSSDSMTPKSV
-438 LENTKKQLSSVNAP
+438 LESTKKQLESVNAP

-463 KNNTYG
+463 KNSTYG

-475 GDEK
+475 GDSQ